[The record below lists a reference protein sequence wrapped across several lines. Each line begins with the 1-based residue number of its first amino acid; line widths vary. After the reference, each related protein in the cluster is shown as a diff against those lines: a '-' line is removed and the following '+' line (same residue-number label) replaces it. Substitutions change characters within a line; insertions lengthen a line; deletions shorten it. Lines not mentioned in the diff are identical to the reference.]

1 MYINPIDL
9 LGLTNPTSETGLS
22 ADSIKKAKRRLLAE
36 IDLSD
41 SGFYCYN
48 GLQITKSDCENAID
62 QLNDSNSKKFY
73 LYLHS
78 HQTLN
83 KFLANGNLS
92 FFQETAHGNVLRSDE
107 FIKFISSEFAT
118 KYDKALFNAF
128 LSTDDDLI
136 CKIITKSFLISTL
149 DTNIAYKSVSVYIQ
163 EKISEIEEIASKIKI
178 KPEEYNDEILDS
190 ILLKVNECFPTS
202 TINCLPDYFLS
213 PRSKIATSINHLSNS
228 IFNNLNKPQY
238 SFCLM
243 EYILTLNISGV
254 DKKTFEENFSVLKKK
269 SETILKKYGNEN
281 TLAIWENLLLEIN
294 KTNLSVS
301 NKEITPHE
309 AWSTVKNLFEFN
321 NLNELNA
328 IPDFGDDIRD
338 ETCIALR
345 ELSISIFN
353 IQKDPKI
360 ALDVITFA
368 SIIESSQ
375 EIKTQLNDER
385 NNLYQFVESNKD
397 LLVCDFCDKN
407 TPHESFKIEKR
418 MYKKNNDS
426 KIDAEY
432 LYFDASIPRCY
443 SCSEIH
449 KKNDKDLDKS
459 IIGGIIIGLIVGL
472 FGSFILMN
480 GVWFLVGGAIGWGGG
495 YGIGVKRNR
504 SVLQILQIKD
514 SSISSLK
521 NHPSISPMID
531 EGWTFNNPNGK

>member
-9 LGLTNPTSETGLS
+9 LELSDPKSDSGLS
-22 ADSIKKAKRRLLAE
+22 VENIKKAKRQLLAE

-41 SGFYCYN
+41 SGLHYYN

-62 QLNDSNSKKFY
+62 QLNKPNSKNFY

-83 KFLANGNLS
+83 NFLANGNLS
-92 FFQETAHGNVLRSDE
+92 FFQETTKGNILQSEE
-107 FIKFISSEFAT
+107 FIKFISCEFAG
-118 KYDKALFNAF
+118 KYDKALFNAL
-128 LSTDDDLI
+128 LSNDEDLI
-136 CKIITKSFLISTL
+136 SKIISKSFLILNS
-149 DTNIAYKSVSVYIQ
+149 DISIAHKSVSVYIKD
-163 EKISEIEEIASKIKI
+163 KISEIDEITSKIENN
-178 KPEEYNDEILDS
+178 PEEYNDKTLNS
-190 ILLKVNECFPTS
+190 ILIKVNEYFQTS

-213 PRSKIATSINHLSNS
+213 PRSRIATSINHLSNA
-228 IFNNLNKPQY
+228 IFNHLNKPEY

-254 DKKTFEENFSVLKKK
+254 DKKTFEENFTVLKNK
-269 SETILKKYGNEN
+269 SENIFKKAGNEN
-281 TLAIWENLLLEIN
+281 LLAIWENIIIDIH

-301 NKEITPHE
+301 NKEITPFE
-309 AWSTVKNLFEFN
+309 AWNTVKNLFEFN

-328 IPDFGDDIRD
+328 LPDFGDDIRD

-375 EIKTQLNDER
+375 EIKNQLTDER
-385 NNLYQFVESNKD
+385 NNLYQFVESNQE
-397 LLVCDFCDKN
+397 LLVCDFCKKH

-418 MYKKNNDS
+418 MYKRNKDTNIS
-426 KIDAEY
+426 GEF
-432 LYFDASIPRCY
+432 LYYDVSIPRCY

-449 KKNDKDLDKS
+449 EKNSKDFDKS
-459 IIGGIIIGLIVGL
+459 II
-472 FGSFILMN
+472 
-480 GVWFLVGGAIGWGGG
+480 LV
-495 YGIGVKRNR
+495 
-504 SVLQILQIKD
+504 L
-514 SSISSLK
+514 
-521 NHPSISPMID
+521 
-531 EGWTFNNPNGK
+531 